1 MSKLQIDTQS
11 KTQKRIRQFYYDYGN
26 LCLFAIALLGVVCL
40 SYNLSR
46 LIPVEVFEGVISPIM
61 HLLVFVVSVIGAVL
75 VHRHTYDIPAR
86 RKWMWSLIWW
96 AILEAVMALL
106 ERAFGILTLVTDV
119 RTITP
124 LDMALRNV
132 FALLLLAYPMEV
144 LYPRWLNWWR
154 GLLILLPVF
163 LIWGLNALTEVDMR
177 ILLIIYPLIFSGV
190 LISQIRVYRLRCE
203 DYYSTLENSAMLWID
218 IYLIS
223 MIIIGLSYFYLCFS
237 SHPTRLFTQQW
248 LILGLLVYNT
258 LQIVCR
264 AKPWQETNDTDE
276 EVLPAEE
283 DTHLTESRAKLEAW
297 MEAEKPY
304 LNKDFCL
311 VQLMEV
317 LPMNRTYLSKFI
329 NTEYGCT
336 FYQFV
341 TNYRIEEAKRLMKE
355 CPDMKLQDVADRSGF
370 SSATVFGRIFRRET
384 GLTPTEWSEQEG
396 LRPTA

>member
-1 MSKLQIDTQS
+1 
-11 KTQKRIRQFYYDYGN
+11 
-26 LCLFAIALLGVVCL
+26 
-40 SYNLSR
+40 
-46 LIPVEVFEGVISPIM
+46 
-61 HLLVFVVSVIGAVL
+61 
-75 VHRHTYDIPAR
+75 
-86 RKWMWSLIWW
+86 
-96 AILEAVMALL
+96 VMALL

-248 LILGLLVYNT
+248 LVLGLLVYNT

-264 AKPWQETNDTDE
+264 AKPWQETNDADE

-283 DTHLTESRAKLEAW
+283 NTHLTESRAKLEAW